1 VTHRLAVVARALAMA
16 SERLSRVEA
25 AFADFEIGQYRM

>member
-1 VTHRLAVVARALAMA
+1 VTHRLAVAARALA

-25 AFADFEIGQYRM
+25 AFAGFEIGQYRM